1 MNVRRWWPLACALA
15 AYLPALLSSPGR
27 MPADTKLALY
37 LDPQRLTSEA
47 TSTFD
52 AAQYAG
58 WVPHQQIAYLW
69 PSGPWYSVFDTLGVP
84 DWIAH
89 RLWIGTILL
98 AAGTGV
104 GWALKRLWFG
114 PVAALTGA
122 LAYQLSPYVLPY
134 VSRTSALLLPFA
146 AVGWLCGAAVLA
158 GRDGSRVPWR
168 WPAVI
173 AIIVATIGAVNA
185 TALLMI
191 VPAPA
196 LALLYAR
203 VAEGVSWR
211 RIGSIVGISIVSC
224 SAVSA
229 WWVAM
234 LAIQRDHGPDVLAY
248 SESLRA
254 VSTSSTSIETLRALG
269 YWLFYVRDHLGA
281 ATTASTDHLTSVP
294 VLVLGMAA
302 VVLPFLGLIVDRSAR
317 SRLGLWCVAAGTVL
331 AVGVHPIDHPS
342 PLVAFV
348 GGDLDTGI
356 ALALRS
362 SARAVPVIVFG
373 LAIGAAGFV
382 DRAPWP
388 SEVQRRLGRW
398 HRPAAAVTVVGIVLA
413 ATPSWWTAALVDPNL
428 DRDADPPAA
437 WQAGAADLAA
447 RPVTGRV
454 LQLPGAE
461 FGAFTWGVTVDQP
474 LPYLTDRGVVTRD
487 LLPLGSAAAMDLVW
501 ALDDRAQDGIL
512 EPDSIG
518 PVARWLGVEHIWLA
532 GDLDVERY
540 DTARPGVVGD
550 AIEQADLGA
559 VERYGAA
566 AAGSGSSVIDE
577 ELLGV
582 ASAAA
587 PIEPVRVATLS
598 EAGTTVRVRTDEVVV
613 AGSGAG
619 LVDATAAGVLDG
631 GELVRYAA
639 SLNDSSAV
647 DHLVITDSHRDRAR
661 HWRSSQDTLGFTESA
676 APDSDLL
683 RIDDGDERLPIFDGA
698 TDREIGDADQT
709 VSVQRGSL
717 TAAATSYGEP
727 FAYLP
732 EHRPVMAIDGDP
744 DTAWLVG
751 EHADPIGEYLQLTI
765 GPAAVPERLVVRQPA
780 RPDER
785 TITAIR
791 VHVDDRPPLDVALD
805 DRSVAADG
813 QPIDVPLADAA
824 SLRLEIAAVS
834 DGRPNAV
841 GFSEVDLGVGP
852 TTEWIRT
859 PTRVPDL
866 ADEGRLDVVVTRLRA
881 EATDRWRDDPEPVLR
896 REITLPDGVSGS
908 TGSVE
913 LDLRLD
919 PRAKDADIVELIGG
933 HAVSSAHL
941 LGAPAARGHAAT
953 DGDPT
958 TAWVTPFGNPV
969 GPQLELRGYEGATES
984 IGLVQPEGPYST
996 ITALSVADR
1005 DGAVDVVVGP
1015 DGQVAL
1021 PRRFDLSTLRL
1032 TIVDVDRRVVT
1043 DRRFGDET
1051 LAPAGISE
1059 LHLGPDT
1066 SAPTDTM
1073 PNEIT
1078 VECETGWLRL
1088 DGADLPISFTAPVDD
1103 LLSGTAING
1112 TGCRDVPLPESFDVE
1127 TLPDTMQIDRVTVRD
1142 AATDSAPE
1150 AAATWQAPAGRDPRS
1165 VTVDGCPEG
1174 CWVVLG
1180 HGFNPA
1186 WRATLDGDELTG
1198 PELVDGNANGWWV
1211 DPTDTPF
1218 EVRFEWIAQR
1228 PVTVATVMSMLT
1240 VGGLLAALLWAATR
1254 RRSPDRGDLDAT
1266 AHEAVL
1272 GLSVLTIGYVV
1283 VTALVVD
1290 PAGGLAA
1297 AAIAALGWLLIEY
1310 TGRSRVVVGQATA
1323 LAALAALT
1331 AMLCV
1336 VVVIVWREQ
1345 PEPNLAWPLRFER
1358 WHRPVLVALLTL
1370 VYGREVAVSRSNGD
1384 RA

>member
-1 MNVRRWWPLACALA
+1 MNVRRWWPFACVLA

-37 LDPQRLTSEA
+37 VDPQRLTSEA

-89 RLWIGTILL
+89 RLWLGTILL
-98 AAGTGV
+98 VAGTGV
-104 GWALKRLWFG
+104 GWALKRLSFG

-122 LAYQLSPYVLPY
+122 LVYQLSPYVLPY

-146 AVGWLCGAAVLA
+146 ALGWLCGAAVLA
-158 GRDGSRVPWR
+158 SRDRKRVPWR

-203 VAEGVSWR
+203 VAEGMSWH
-211 RIGSIVGISIVSC
+211 RIGSIIGISIVSC
-224 SAVSA
+224 AAASA

-281 ATTASTDHLTSVP
+281 ATTASNDHLTSVP

-302 VVLPFLGLIVDRSAR
+302 VILPLLGLIVDRSAR
-317 SRLGLWCVAAGTVL
+317 SRLGLWCVAAGTIL
-331 AVGVHPIDHPS
+331 AVGVHPIDDPS
-342 PLVAFV
+342 PLVTFV

-362 SARAVPVIVFG
+362 SARAVPVVVFG

-388 SEVQRRLGRW
+388 AEVRRRLDRW

-428 DRDADPPAA
+428 DRDADPPSA
-437 WQAGAADLAA
+437 WHAGAADIAA

-474 LPYLTDRGVVTRD
+474 LPYLTDHSVVTRD

-501 ALDDRAQDGIL
+501 ALDDRAQDGVL
-512 EPDSIG
+512 ESDSIG
-518 PVARWLGVEHIWLA
+518 PIARWLGVQHIWLA

-540 DTARPGVVGD
+540 DTARPSVVGD
-550 AIEQADLGA
+550 AIERAELGA
-559 VERYGAA
+559 VEPHGAA

-582 ASAAA
+582 AVAAA
-587 PIEPVRVATLS
+587 PIEPVRITALS
-598 EAGTTVRVRTDEVVV
+598 EAGTTVRVRTDEAIVV
-613 AGSGAG
+613 GSGAG
-619 LVDATAAGVLDG
+619 LVDAAAAGVLDG

-639 SLNDSSAV
+639 SLDESSAV
-647 DHLVITDSHRDRAR
+647 NHLVITDSHRDRAR

-676 APDSDLL
+676 AADSDLL
-683 RIDDGDERLPIFDGA
+683 RVDDGDERLPVFDGA
-698 TDREIGDADQT
+698 TDREIDAADQT
-709 VSVQRGSL
+709 VSLQRGPV
-717 TAAATSYGEP
+717 TAAATSYGQP

-732 EHRPVMAIDGDP
+732 EHRPIMAIDGDP
-744 DTAWLVG
+744 GTAWLVG

-765 GPAAVPERLVVRQPA
+765 DPAAKPERLVVRQSNG
-780 RPDER
+780 PDKR

-791 VHVDDRPPLDVALD
+791 VHVDDRRPLDVALD
-805 DRSVAADG
+805 DRSLTADG
-813 QPIDVPLADAA
+813 QPINAPLADAA

-834 DGRPNAV
+834 GGRPDAV
-841 GFSEVDLGVGP
+841 GFNEVDLGVGP

-859 PTRVPDL
+859 PTRIPDL
-866 ADEGRLDVVVTRLRA
+866 ADDGHLDVVLTRLRA
-881 EATDRWRDDPEPVLR
+881 EATDRWRDDPEPILR
-896 REITLPDGVSGS
+896 REVILPDGVAGS
-908 TGSVE
+908 TASVE
-913 LDLRLD
+913 VDVRLD
-919 PRAKDADIVELIGG
+919 PRANDADIVDLIGG

-941 LGAPAARGHAAT
+941 LGAPSARGHAAA
-953 DGDPT
+953 DGNSS
-958 TAWVTPFGNPV
+958 TAWVTPFGSPI
-969 GPQLELRGYEGATES
+969 GPRLKLRGYKGVTES
-984 IGLVQPEGPYST
+984 VGLVQPEGPYSK
-996 ITALSVADR
+996 ITAVSVADR
-1005 DGAVDVVVGP
+1005 DGAVDVVVGT
-1015 DGQVAL
+1015 DGQIAL
-1021 PRRFDLSTLRL
+1021 PRRFDLSTLQL

-1051 LAPAGISE
+1051 LAPAAISE
-1059 LHLGPDT
+1059 LRLGPDALT
-1066 SAPTDTM
+1066 PTDVM
-1073 PNEIT
+1073 PSEIT

-1088 DGADLPISFTAPVDD
+1088 DGTDRPISFTAPVDN

-1112 TGCRDVPLPESFDVE
+1112 TGCGDVALSESFNVE
-1127 TLPDTMQIDRVTVRD
+1127 TVPDTMQIDRVTVSV
-1142 AATDSAPE
+1142 ASTDSAP
-1150 AAATWQAPAGRDPRS
+1150 AATTAWQTPTGRDPRS

-1186 WRATLDGDELTG
+1186 WRATLDGDELAG

-1218 EVRFEWIAQR
+1218 EVQFEWTAQR
-1228 PVTVATVMSMLT
+1228 PVTAATVISVLT
-1240 VGGLLAALLWAATR
+1240 VGGLLAALLWATTR
-1254 RRSPDRGDLDAT
+1254 RRSPDRGDLNAT
-1266 AHEAVL
+1266 AHEAIL
-1272 GLSVLTIGYVV
+1272 GLPTLAIGYIA

-1290 PAGGLAA
+1290 PAGGLTAA
-1297 AAIAALGWLLIEY
+1297 IIAALGWLLIKR
-1310 TGRSRVVVGQATA
+1310 TGRSRVVVGQTAA

-1345 PEPNLAWPLRFER
+1345 LEPNLAWPLRFER
-1358 WHRPVLVALLTL
+1358 WHRPMLVTVLTL
-1370 VYGREVAVSRSNGD
+1370 VFGRELAATRSNGSVT
-1384 RA
+1384 